1 MKYVVHNHLS
11 TSAYSDF
18 VPTATKKSNGK
29 IVTTI
34 LVVAAL
40 GFLFYVIARPSKK
53 EPDNKSDDDKQ

>member
-1 MKYVVHNHLS
+1 
-11 TSAYSDF
+11 

-40 GFLFYVIARPSKK
+40 GFLVYLITRPSKK
-53 EPDNKSDDDKQ
+53 EPDNKTDGDKQ